1 MTEDQPRP
9 PFAEDLNPEVEK
21 RLRAIMLAMA
31 GVFPVSQIA
40 SDLGLSR
47 ESYYQL
53 QRRVLEAAREALQ
66 PRKPGP
72 AGQPPNPERD
82 LLEKELKEARKEN
95 RSLQSQLDLA
105 RRLLARKGKKPDDS
119 DPASPD
125 PSPGKQK
132 ANKGNRFPEDEQRE
146 ALENL
151 DAQSS
156 EGDTQDKFC
165 LVTGYRRQ
173 TLYRWK
179 KTQEEVTL
187 RLWDPLEPSP
197 PGYSRPVN
205 SPPAGSQ
212 AAANRIPEERREL
225 FRAFALLK
233 RGTYGA
239 QAIKMATGAPES
251 LSTIKRILRGQDQD
265 LKPESSRPQHEVLW
279 TRVNACQAVDFLHL
293 GPRGHWGRMV
303 TVQEAYSRYK
313 PLWEVRQSWD
323 RKNLAGP
330 QLDRFLQEAW
340 SLMGVPLFLKY
351 DLGSEFRNQEF
362 QQFLENFQVIGL
374 PSPARRPSYNGQEER
389 GNRFIRAWSRP
400 VEVANQREHLPEILT
415 EAMLDL
421 NYQRPLAVLGTQTPY
436 ESFRHGPGI
445 DHIDRKSLLQ
455 RVREL
460 VKLFDTEQPSGG
472 KNDAPG
478 WLRSEVNRVTGLKL
492 LPEIG
497 EIRGSNG
504 SRRSHDPYRSQRK
517 AAKVAAQEYGLL
529 QIRPTELCQPISA

>member
-1 MTEDQPRP
+1 MTEEESRP
-9 PFAEDLNPEVEK
+9 PFAEDLDPEVEK

-31 GVFPVSQIA
+31 GVFPVSRIA
-40 SDLGLSR
+40 DDLGLSR
-47 ESYYQL
+47 ESYYKL
-53 QRRVLEAAREALQ
+53 QRRVLDAAREALK

-72 AGQPPNPERD
+72 SGQPPNPEKD

-95 RSLQSQLDLA
+95 RSLQSQLDMA
-105 RRLLARKGKKPDDS
+105 KRLLVKKGKSPDD
-119 DPASPD
+119 PD
-125 PSPGKQK
+125 PTPPAPAPGKQK
-132 ANKGNRFPEDEQRE
+132 AKKGRGPKGNRFPEDEKRE

-179 KTQEEVTL
+179 KAQEEVSL
-187 RLWDPLEPSP
+187 RLLEPLEPPS
-197 PGYSRPVN
+197 PVN
-205 SPPAGSQ
+205 HRPAG
-212 AAANRIPEERREL
+212 NRTPEERREL

-239 QAIKMATGAPES
+239 EALKMAMEAPES
-251 LSTIKRILRGQDQD
+251 LSTIKRILREQEQAQEQDQEPSWP
-265 LKPESSRPQHEVLW
+265 LHEVIW
-279 TRVNACQAVDFLHL
+279 TRVNACQAIDFLHL
-293 GPRGHWGRMV
+293 GPLGHWGRMV

-323 RKNLAGP
+323 RELVGP
-330 QLDRFLQEAW
+330 QLDRFLKEAW

-351 DLGSEFRNQEF
+351 DLGPEFRNQEF
-362 QQFLENFQVIGL
+362 QRFLENFQVIGL

-400 VEVANQREHLPEILT
+400 VETANQRERLPEILT
-415 EAMLDL
+415 EAILDL
-421 NYQRPLAVLGTQTPY
+421 NYQRPLAVLDVQTPY
-436 ESFRHGPGI
+436 ESFSDGPGI
-445 DHIDRKSLLQ
+445 DHIDRKGLLQ
-455 RVREL
+455 RVQEL
-460 VKLFDTEQPSGG
+460 VKLFDTEQASGR

-478 WLRSEVNRVTGLKL
+478 WLRNEANHVTGLKL

-497 EIRGSNG
+497 EIRGSN
-504 SRRSHDPYRSQRK
+504 RTRLSHDPYRSQRK